1 MQSMHFT
8 RNKFPIKQLQ
18 GKYCITPFIQVSI
31 NELGNV
37 YLCGC
42 NWWMSQSVGNIF
54 QSTLDEILSS
64 QIAIDIRQSIID
76 GSYVYCNEKVCGVM
90 ENDGLNTIDTLPPNV
105 AALVNDST
113 KYNLPY
119 HIHLSLD
126 QTCNLSCPSCRTQVI
141 KIPNNQKQRQ
151 RDLGRSIL
159 KNLFSTPT
167 DQKMIIEISA
177 GGELFASEMLMEMLL
192 GVDVEQFPN
201 LEIHIGTNATLI
213 TKRWK
218 RIQSIEKFIKKITV
232 SVDAGS
238 APVYER
244 VRRGGIWKDL
254 CDGMEFL
261 KNKKQ
266 GLNFELNGRLIF
278 QKENYKDSEKFYDLC
293 QQWNCDRAEYSRISD
308 WKKWSIEEF
317 LQQDVY
323 DNNHPEYLQAF
334 EIVQHLKTMPNTW
347 FNGF

>member
-1 MQSMHFT
+1 MQSMRFT

-18 GKYCITPFIQVSI
+18 GKYCITPFILVSI
-31 NELGNV
+31 QELGDV

-42 NWWMSQSVGNIF
+42 TWWMSQPVGNIYK
-54 QSTLDEILSS
+54 STLDEILSS
-64 QIAIDIRQSIID
+64 QTAKDIRQSIID
-76 GSYVYCNEKVCGVM
+76 GSYVYCNEKVCGVIA
-90 ENDGLNTIDTLPPNV
+90 NNGLNTIDTLPPNV
-105 AALVNDST
+105 AVLVNDSS

-119 HIHLSLD
+119 HIHLVLD

-141 KIPNNQKQRQ
+141 KVPNKQKQQ
-151 RDLGRSIL
+151 QKDLGRTIL

-167 DQKMIIEISA
+167 DQKMIIEISG
-177 GGELFASEMLMEMLL
+177 GGELFSSEMLMEMLL
-192 GVDVEQFPN
+192 GVNVKQFPN
-201 LEIHIGTNATLI
+201 LEIHIGTNATLVV
-213 TKRWK
+213 KKWK

-244 VRRGGIWKDL
+244 VRRGGKWKDL
-254 CDGMEFL
+254 CNGMEFL

-266 GLNFELNGRLIF
+266 ELNFELNGRLIF
-278 QKENYKDSEKFYDLC
+278 QKENYQDSMNFYNLC
-293 QQWNCDRAEYSRISD
+293 QQWNCDLAEYSRIFN
-308 WKKWSIEEF
+308 WNTWSIKEF

-323 DNNHPEYLQAF
+323 HNNHPEYLQAV
-334 EIVQHLKTMPNTW
+334 EIVQQLKTLPNTW